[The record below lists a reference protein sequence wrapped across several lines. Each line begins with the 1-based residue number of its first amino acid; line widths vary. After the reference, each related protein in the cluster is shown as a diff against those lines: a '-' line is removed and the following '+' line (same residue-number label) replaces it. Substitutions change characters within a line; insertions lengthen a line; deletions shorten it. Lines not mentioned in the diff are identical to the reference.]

1 MAAPKKKFDFR
12 TLVTIESRPLRNYA
26 LKLTQDAEDADDLV
40 QDTMLKAFTNEEKFA
55 EGTNL
60 KGWLY
65 TIMKNIFINKYRRAM
80 KSNIFHDDTESQ
92 FYINNTDTSQRNDG
106 DGNLIMEDIQKAL
119 GEISDNLRTPFLM
132 SYTGYKYEEIASK
145 LKLPLGTVKVR
156 IHNARKELSGKLSVY
171 RPYAEN

>member
-12 TLVTIESRPLRNYA
+12 TMVTIESKPLRNYA
-26 LKLTQDAEDADDLV
+26 LKLTQDVEDADDLV

-80 KSNIFHDDTESQ
+80 KSNIFHDDTENQ
-92 FYINNTDTSQRNDG
+92 YYINNMATAQRNDG
-106 DGNLIMEDIQKAL
+106 DGNLIMKDIDAAL
-119 GEISDNLRTPFLM
+119 GELNDNLRTPFLM

-156 IHNARKELSGKLSVY
+156 IHNARKELSEKLSVY
-171 RPYAEN
+171 REYSNN